1 MKGANCM
8 IYCCEEH
15 VDIALDNI
23 VDQFET
29 APKLTKVSEVPGV
42 DNREQTCGYCEKP
55 AIYIVANE

>member
-1 MKGANCM
+1 M